1 MVEFMLS
8 TRGAQASTTTRLE
21 EEPAKQHSKTPK
33 PESLDMGETSRW
45 QGFMLNGCR

>member
-8 TRGAQASTTTRLE
+8 TRGTQASTTTRVE
-21 EEPAKQHSKTPK
+21 EEPAKLHPK
-33 PESLDMGETSRW
+33 ICEPESLDMGEASRW